1 MVLLCPEGQ
10 VNSVKLIKEL
20 ALGNIQ
26 LMMRNFKQD
35 SVYARLLAEVTARQ
49 DRLIETLLTEQKELF
64 DAANEATIDL
74 SVENDQ
80 DLFVKGFVLGAQLI
94 LEILS
99 ADPTEDVIR

>member
-1 MVLLCPEGQ
+1 MLCPEGK
-10 VNSVKLIKEL
+10 VNSMKLINEL
-20 ALGNIQ
+20 ALGNLQ
-26 LMMRNFKQD
+26 PMTRNFKQD
-35 SVYARLLAEVTARQ
+35 SVYAKLLAEVTMRQ
-49 DRLIETLLTEQKELF
+49 DWLIETLSPEQKELF

-80 DLFVKGFVLGAQLI
+80 DLFVKGFVLGAQLM